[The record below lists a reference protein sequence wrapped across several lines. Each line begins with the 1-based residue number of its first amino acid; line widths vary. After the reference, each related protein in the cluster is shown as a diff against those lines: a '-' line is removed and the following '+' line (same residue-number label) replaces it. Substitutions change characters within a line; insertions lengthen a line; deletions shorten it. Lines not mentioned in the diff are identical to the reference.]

1 MEKLIGSNKQL
12 TPENVDAFLKK
23 PIITNLATI
32 NRDGSPQVTPVW
44 HLYDGE
50 KIRIMSASTA
60 VKVRNIQRDA
70 RVTLS
75 IAGHTEPYQYVLIKG
90 NAVESYNGIWDFL
103 IAISMHY
110 KGESEGAKYAEK
122 AIKETEFCILTIT
135 PIKIAGWCS
144 GE

>member
-103 IAISMHY
+103 IAIPPPLPMGSNRS
-110 KGESEGAKYAEK
+110 KCQNLAKLSKLAK
-122 AIKETEFCILTIT
+122 RVTHPPNL
-135 PIKIAGWCS
+135 G
-144 GE
+144 